1 VAILEEVQVTQL
13 LIEEEAVEDLVEMMT
28 LVVVVD
34 QEWLS

>member
-28 LVVVVD
+28 LAVVVD
-34 QEWLS
+34 QE